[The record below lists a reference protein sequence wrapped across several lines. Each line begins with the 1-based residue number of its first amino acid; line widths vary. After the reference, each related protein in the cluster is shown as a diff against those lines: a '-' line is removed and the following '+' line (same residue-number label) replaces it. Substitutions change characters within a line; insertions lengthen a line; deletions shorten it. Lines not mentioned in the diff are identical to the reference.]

1 MASIYANSTLTIA
14 ASASSGPHEG
24 LFRVAAPDLI
34 GWSIS
39 NFPDIRARKPLQHD
53 SERLPLLERGWVF
66 QERLLSPRVLHFTD
80 HELIWECMEHLDCEC
95 QRLENPT
102 AHFWSVS
109 KQLCHPDRWR
119 LLKDDHSEITDVWM
133 RLIMDYFQLALS
145 KPDDIFPAI
154 SGIAKSFG
162 EATGWDY
169 FAGMW
174 KQTMIHCLTWYTVHC
189 GSATRCMP
197 WRAPTFSWASIQFK
211 NGSFYGQYD
220 VPDSEVSATVVQVEC
235 CPKGDDPTGQLE
247 SGYLILSGTLIQAT
261 IFGSMHGGDI
271 KNLPSEGPNARIYS
285 YPLHADVNLMQ
296 AGYEVHD
303 GASVFCLELLIRK
316 PSRLDRRGGVSLV
329 LIKSNLTAWE
339 WNGIKGDCVFERIG
353 LLKETLE
360 RSSPAHAIQRD
371 AIVKIV

>member
-1 MASIYANSTLTIA
+1 IRLIDTGNKRERYACLSHCWGGQYPLRTTKKPDTLSDHLENIEEQDLPKTFRDAIKVIVELGIRFIWIDSLCIVQDDDKDWQVQSAQMASIYANSTLTIA

-174 KQTMIHCLTWYTVHC
+174 KQTMI
-189 GSATRCMP
+189 
-197 WRAPTFSWASIQFK
+197 
-211 NGSFYGQYD
+211 
-220 VPDSEVSATVVQVEC
+220 
-235 CPKGDDPTGQLE
+235 
-247 SGYLILSGTLIQAT
+247 
-261 IFGSMHGGDI
+261 
-271 KNLPSEGPNARIYS
+271 
-285 YPLHADVNLMQ
+285 
-296 AGYEVHD
+296 
-303 GASVFCLELLIRK
+303 
-316 PSRLDRRGGVSLV
+316 
-329 LIKSNLTAWE
+329 
-339 WNGIKGDCVFERIG
+339 
-353 LLKETLE
+353 
-360 RSSPAHAIQRD
+360 
-371 AIVKIV
+371 